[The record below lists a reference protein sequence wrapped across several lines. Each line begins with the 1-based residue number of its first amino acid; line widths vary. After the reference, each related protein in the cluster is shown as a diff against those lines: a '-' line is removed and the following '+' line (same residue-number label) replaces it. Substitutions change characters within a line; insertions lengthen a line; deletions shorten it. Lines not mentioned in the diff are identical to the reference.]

1 MGNDQKS
8 EVCGRVWHQTTVG
21 SQIPERRIAKKMA
34 ALPLQTPWRDT
45 KPLLFQ
51 AVPPLDSGL
60 FEGWPEEC
68 FHHPPKHDAPAFR
81 ELKQVNRPAAVLI
94 QTLESGRS
102 QTDYSRC
109 WTNSRIS
116 ASVQSSAAGGGPSLR
131 QAAAPSTQRGRRP
144 RC

>member
-1 MGNDQKS
+1 MAGHKAPVVS
-8 EVCGRVWHQTTVG
+8 GRATAG
-21 SQIPERRIAKKMA
+21 
-34 ALPLQTPWRDT
+34 
-45 KPLLFQ
+45 F
-51 AVPPLDSGL
+51 GL

-94 QTLESGRS
+94 RTLELGRS

-109 WTNSRIS
+109 WTNTRIS
-116 ASVQSSAAGGGPSLR
+116 ASVQSSVAGGGAKSPRGSGPV
-131 QAAAPSTQRGRRP
+131 AASKQRGRRP